1 MWSLLVL
8 TQLSQAGI
16 VGWPLDFISPL
27 ALLGVPGNPDRIAV
41 GRETLRWAG
50 LSVLSGAA
58 VGFVL
63 LFWWKYRHE
72 TTVAERSF
80 VALASGSLLLY
91 CVYFLVQGPSYQQWK
106 LASYG
111 WLPFSFV
118 GLAGCL
124 RLWAL
129 TSWGERVRRSTFG
142 RRTAAA
148 GLLLVVLGLVG
159 GNLAVHARAEAPLL
173 RLRAAFRNLA
183 VLDTMR
189 SFHEMDLATRDY
201 QSTMLAMYFV
211 RTKLMH
217 PVGQAD
223 FPSEAVDYERIS
235 ADRPLFV
242 QDFGCE
248 GVGHRD
254 TMSIPDI
261 GCLLFSPPSVALDTP
276 YSLNRTFMP
285 VTVEGFGGRE
295 PQGRRS
301 IRRRVGLEL
310 IADLRRIAVD
320 QDAWVNLLITP
331 RFTDRQPVQ
340 RLAFSWG
347 QGRKASGALSSREWI
362 SLGVRSED
370 WRGERIRTL
379 AIALDLFDAG
389 APGSLVSDSQV
400 PVRASVL
407 LEEVSIST
415 HPAGRVM
422 SGGERR

>member
-1 MWSLLVL
+1 MLVL
-8 TQLSQAGI
+8 FELSRAGI
-16 VGWPLDFISPL
+16 GGWPLDFISPL
-27 ALLGVPGNPDRIAV
+27 ALLGVPGNPDQIAV
-41 GRETLRWAG
+41 SSVTLRWVAMAA
-50 LSVLSGAA
+50 LSSAA
-58 VGFVL
+58 LLFVL
-63 LFWWKYRHE
+63 VFWWKYRHE
-72 TTVAERSF
+72 TTAAERTF

-91 CVYFLVQGPSYQQWK
+91 CVYFLLQGPSYQQWK
-106 LASYG
+106 FASYG
-111 WLPFSFV
+111 WLPFAFV

-124 RLWAL
+124 RLWEL
-129 TSWGERVRRSTFG
+129 TSWGERLRQATHG
-142 RRTAAA
+142 RRAAAA
-148 GLLLVVLGLVG
+148 GLLLVVMGLVG

-173 RLRAAFRNLA
+173 RPRGAFRNLS

-189 SFHEMDLATRDY
+189 SFHEMDLATRDF

-217 PVGQAD
+217 PVGQVD
-223 FPSEAVDYERIS
+223 FPSEAIDYKRVS

-254 TMSIPDI
+254 TMAIPDI

-276 YSLNRTFMP
+276 YPLNRTFMP

-320 QDAWVNLLITP
+320 QSAWVNLLMAP
-331 RFTDRQPVQ
+331 RFTDRQTVH
-340 RLAFSWG
+340 RLDFSWG

-379 AIALDLFDAG
+379 AIALDLADAG
-389 APGSLVSDSQV
+389 APGSLVPDSQD

-415 HPAGRVM
+415 RPAGRVM